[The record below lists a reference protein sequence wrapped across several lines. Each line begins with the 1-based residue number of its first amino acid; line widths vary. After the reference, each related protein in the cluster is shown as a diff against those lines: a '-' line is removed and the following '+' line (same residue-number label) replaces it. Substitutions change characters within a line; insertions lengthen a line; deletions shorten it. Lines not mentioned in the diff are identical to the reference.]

1 MINQTI
7 ILEEKDYVTQNRSHP
22 LLITKMAP
30 KLLTATMGMIF
41 MYFLEIQPLKAG
53 RVEGGGGHSHASKQ
67 KPHIKFMKYDTNKL
81 CSLRNHTLFKINY
94 V

>member
-7 ILEEKDYVTQNRSHP
+7 ILEEKDSVTQNRSHP

-53 RVEGGGGHSHASKQ
+53 RVEGGGGTHMPQ
-67 KPHIKFMKYDTNKL
+67 NK
-81 CSLRNHTLFKINY
+81 SPKSNS
-94 V
+94 

>member
-7 ILEEKDYVTQNRSHP
+7 ILEKKDYVTQNRSHP

-53 RVEGGGGHSHASKQ
+53 RVEGGGALTCLKTKAPYQIHE
-67 KPHIKFMKYDTNKL
+67 I
-81 CSLRNHTLFKINY
+81 
-94 V
+94 